1 MNLTNK
7 PIITRIRHLG
17 ILQETA
23 IHGNLYHNALK
34 PLVEGEVSIPN
45 RNNLKIKWNDQ
56 DYTIRVDLSYTQIP
70 AHNNE
75 DFMTFFCEDV
85 EKFVAELRTKVGMWY
100 QAGVGIFK
108 DITDC
113 NDLQRALTLTNSFK
127 KQGIGIT
134 IAKVARNGNEAF
146 EYTLTSEFGNHKFT
160 TTDSE
165 EMMVFLG
172 SLARTFTAAMQS
184 PDPKWN
190 LPMEIGKGIDFQ
202 F

>member
-75 DFMTFFCEDV
+75 DFMTFFREDV
-85 EKFVAELRTKVGMWY
+85 KKFVAELRTKVGMWY
-100 QAGVGIFK
+100 QAGVGLFK

-134 IAKVARNGNEAF
+134 TTKIARNGSEVF
-146 EYTLTSEFGNHKFT
+146 EYTVTSEFGNHKFT
-160 TTDSE
+160 TIDSE
-165 EMMVFLG
+165 EVMVFLG
-172 SLARTFTAAMQS
+172 SLARVFTTAMQS

-190 LPMEIGKGIDFQ
+190 LPVEVGKGIDFQ

>member
-75 DFMTFFCEDV
+75 DFMTFFREDV

-100 QAGVGIFK
+100 QAGVGLFK

-134 IAKVARNGNEAF
+134 TTKVVRNGSEVF
-146 EYTLTSEFGNHKFT
+146 EYTVTSEFGNHKFT
-160 TTDSE
+160 TIDSE
-165 EMMVFLG
+165 EVMVFLG
-172 SLARTFTAAMQS
+172 SLARTFTTALQS
-184 PDPKWN
+184 PDPKWYGGTAT
-190 LPMEIGKGIDFQ
+190 IGAKEMPF
-202 F
+202 